1 MPKRESRL
9 NWSCLKRWQRN
20 ERLAKKLKAT
30 LFCIFWSFDQSK
42 EFLNFK
48 AENVRQ
54 LSMGLEEECKII
66 KIPFWDDFFNYEEI
80 DEGGA
85 FTLM

>member
-1 MPKRESRL
+1 MLEKMTT
-9 NWSCLKRWQRN
+9 N

-30 LFCIFWSFDQSK
+30 LFLHLLKKLSFDQSK